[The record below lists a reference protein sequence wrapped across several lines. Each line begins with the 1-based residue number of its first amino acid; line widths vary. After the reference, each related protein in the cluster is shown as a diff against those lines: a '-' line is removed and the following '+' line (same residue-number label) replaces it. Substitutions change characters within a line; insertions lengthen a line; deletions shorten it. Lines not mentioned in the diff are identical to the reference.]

1 MKKVRQKLKTK
12 QDQIK
17 RPICKVELLLVRLL
31 RPQRTMVPNQN
42 LNGNTFMKMLSS
54 KNLEKKKKLL
64 PKLLLLLLKLLKIH
78 LPLQER
84 LKKLIHEMVGNA

>member
-17 RPICKVELLLVRLL
+17 RSICKEGLLLVRLL

-64 PKLLLLLLKLLKIH
+64 PKLLLFKLLKIH
-78 LPLQER
+78 LLLQER
-84 LKKLIHEMVGNA
+84 LKKLIH